1 MTRDKS
7 SLMRGARSL
16 SAVVSFSLIMVTLGV
31 TLPPRPTQADA
42 PPPPPSSPPSSPPS
56 GTSAPAAPL
65 ARIHAVGRWPE
76 GVVASGG
83 ALWVAESGARRV
95 SRYSLEGERLEQY
108 KVGRLP
114 VDLLARPNGE
124 VWVSVVT
131 DQVVK
136 RLSARRKLARK
147 VARTQEYAEAIG
159 ADAEHLYALV
169 WPSGSSA
176 TSRLMRHHLAT
187 GAAHLSAD
195 VGPNAMSLTLTE
207 GVAWVG
213 LEGAL
218 VAVHTRTL
226 APTLRLTVSPTERVL
241 ESAAYGERVYVG
253 VLDMSRRASAL
264 ALLSAEGARG
274 EGAVAGEGRAGE
286 GGAIQERAL
295 GSVALATLPLTEPIS
310 AIAAWDDLVA
320 VSLRSGALLT
330 LHPLTLRVSQ
340 RWTAE
345 ALGVKEGARGIARA
359 GGRLWLTTHA
369 GEGGLLVEVPLEERA
384 PVSEP
389 VGALGE
395 GVEAAPPPP
404 PR

>member
-1 MTRDKS
+1 
-7 SLMRGARSL
+7 
-16 SAVVSFSLIMVTLGV
+16 
-31 TLPPRPTQADA
+31 
-42 PPPPPSSPPSSPPS
+42 
-56 GTSAPAAPL
+56 
-65 ARIHAVGRWPE
+65 
-76 GVVASGG
+76 
-83 ALWVAESGARRV
+83 V

-131 DQVVK
+131 DHVVK

-195 VGPNAMSLTLTE
+195 LGPNAMSLTLTE

-286 GGAIQERAL
+286 GRAGEGRAGEGGAIQERAL

-310 AIAAWDDLVA
+310 ALAAWDDLVA

-330 LHPLTLRVSQ
+330 LHPLSLRVSQ

-369 GEGGLLVEVPLEERA
+369 GEGGLLVEVPLEGRA

-389 VGALGE
+389 NGALGE
-395 GVEAAPPPP
+395 GGEAAPPPP